1 MAVVVS
7 FMRPWMGLFICMC
20 LTVAH
25 PVIST
30 FANGMEDWD
39 VEVTNCNNDSF
50 MLCTGGNE
58 TKNEETTIVESSIC
72 LVHV

>member
-30 FANGMEDWD
+30 FANGMEDRD
-39 VEVTNCNNDSF
+39 VEVTVTMTVSCF
-50 MLCTGGNE
+50 AQ
-58 TKNEETTIVESSIC
+58 VEMKQRMKKQQ
-72 LVHV
+72 